1 MQIQGST
8 FENDIV
14 ELDWNVYEHCH
25 FRHCILVYRGGPPP
39 RFAQCT
45 FFQCAFRFDDA
56 AGHTLS
62 FLTSLYHS
70 SFKPY
75 VEQTLAKIC
84 TDRRRR
90 PRAPTSCDGA
100 GEKRQRRMKEPP
112 KKKAAEVLSLA
123 VPSDSV

>member
-14 ELDWNVYEHCH
+14 ELDGNTYAHCD
-25 FRHCILVYRGGPPP
+25 FRHCVLAYRGEPPP
-39 RFAQCT
+39 RFAQCS
-45 FFQCAFRFDDA
+45 FLQCSFRFEDA

-75 VEQTLAKIC
+75 VEQTFAKIC

-90 PRAPTSCDGA
+90 PRTPASRAGA
-100 GEKRQRRMKEPP
+100 GEQG
-112 KKKAAEVLSLA
+112 
-123 VPSDSV
+123 